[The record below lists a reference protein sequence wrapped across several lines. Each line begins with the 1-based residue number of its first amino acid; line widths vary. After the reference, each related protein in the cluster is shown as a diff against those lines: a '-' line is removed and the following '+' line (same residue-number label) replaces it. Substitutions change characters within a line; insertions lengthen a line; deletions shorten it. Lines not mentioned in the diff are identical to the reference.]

1 MSRRAVLAWALP
13 LASLVLFL
21 SAWEWAV
28 GAGLLRRIQFPPPS
42 RLASTFV
49 DLWTLGFPE
58 GITLWVH
65 AGITI
70 QRILVGHAL
79 AVALA
84 VPLGLVIGTV
94 ALLDRMTSPVIA
106 FCRSVA
112 TLSLLPLAIV
122 WFGTGEGAKIFL
134 IGYGCFWVMLSATIA
149 AIKLVDPVLIHAAR
163 TMDTPERA
171 IFLRII
177 LPAALPRLIAGARIA
192 LGVGFMVIVGAEMIG
207 TIHGLGSLIMEART
221 FYRTDITMVGM
232 LSIGAFGLAIMAV
245 LARVEARLV
254 PWQARQEARQQ

>member
-1 MSRRAVLAWALP
+1 MNRRRVLAWVLP
-13 LASLVLFL
+13 LATLVAFL
-21 SAWEWAV
+21 AAWEWAV
-28 GAGLLRRIQFPPPS
+28 SAGLLRRILFPPPS
-42 RLASTFV
+42 RLAATFV
-49 DLWTLGFPE
+49 DLSALGFPE

-70 QRILVGHAL
+70 QRILIGHAL

-84 VPLGLVIGTV
+84 VPLGLLIGTMD
-94 ALLDRMTSPVIA
+94 LLDRLTAPVIA

-149 AIKLVDPVLIHAAR
+149 AIKLVDPVLVRAAR
-163 TMDTPERA
+163 TMDTPQGA
-171 IFLRII
+171 IFLRIM

-232 LSIGAFGLAIMAV
+232 LCIGAFGLAITAV
-245 LARVEARLV
+245 LARIEAWLV